1 MAKMKRIFQMFENN
15 LSIDKVAWYLLM
27 ETKIPNW
34 EQAKKVAQD
43 MRNDY
48 EQENDREEKQ
58 NDSIDKRVKQAK
70 KDFIKE
76 S

>member
-1 MAKMKRIFQMFENN
+1 MFENN